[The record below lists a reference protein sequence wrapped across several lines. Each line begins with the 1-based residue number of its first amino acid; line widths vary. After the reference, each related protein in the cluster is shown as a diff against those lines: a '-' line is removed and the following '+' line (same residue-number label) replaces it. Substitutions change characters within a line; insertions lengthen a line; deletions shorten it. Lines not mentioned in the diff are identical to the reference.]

1 MPIVKYIIFF
11 IFKKTLN
18 ENLTILLKQLWNR
31 FNKKRKK
38 QLGLLLIIT
47 LISALAEVM
56 TLGAVFPFIGVI
68 TNPDKVFEYP
78 LDRKTPLKYLNIE
91 SKRDL
96 VLFITCSFA
105 GLALAAGLIRITVL
119 WVTTRLAFASG
130 AELSIESYRRALF
143 QPYKVH
149 IYRNSSEVISAILVK
164 INSTINWVVLPILM
178 SVSAI
183 LVLIYLW

>member
-31 FNKKRKK
+31 FNKKR
-38 QLGLLLIIT
+38 LGLLLIIT

-78 LDRKTPLKYLNIE
+78 LIGKLIKYLNIE

-96 VLFITCSFA
+96 VLFNSFA

-119 WVTTRLAFASG
+119 WVTTRLAV
-130 AELSIESYRRALF
+130 RC
-143 QPYKVH
+143 
-149 IYRNSSEVISAILVK
+149 
-164 INSTINWVVLPILM
+164 
-178 SVSAI
+178 
-183 LVLIYLW
+183 